1 MFTTCGII
9 FLRPGI
15 DRQES
20 EKDGRGMPQR
30 FSVNSIK
37 LEPEEIMEY
46 LSQDLGICVVEKKD
60 SNGNAVKELS
70 LDNQKKFPSVSYR
83 KKEQDFKLF
92 YQGPQGMGEQSF
104 KFDIY
109 PFLCAFNDS
118 KFAFKDP
125 GKSFEHVFF
134 ELSYPKANPFVRL
147 IFALFSITP
156 TVLHR
161 ALAQDKKRARRLVLK
176 PKVSSVYS
184 AFGLH
189 YLPPKKTDSESR
201 KIQNENPDRK
211 ARIRTQQEE
220 QRKEKAKSEM
230 LRLVRQAA
238 SDYSFSYFDMW
249 VQEYMVNKGV
259 KWLSKTKRDRAFQ
272 DFKSQ
277 VKTAQK
283 AQRDG

>member
-1 MFTTCGII
+1 
-9 FLRPGI
+9 
-15 DRQES
+15 
-20 EKDGRGMPQR
+20 MPQR

-37 LEPEEIMEY
+37 LEPEEIIEY
-46 LSQDLGICVVEKKD
+46 LSQDLGIFVVEKKD
-60 SNGNAVKELS
+60 SNGNAVKSLL

-104 KFDIY
+104 RFDIY

-118 KFAFKDP
+118 KFAFKDSE
-125 GKSFEHVFF
+125 KSFEHVFF
-134 ELSYPKANPFVRL
+134 ELSYPKANPYIRL

-176 PKVSSVYS
+176 PKASAVYS
-184 AFGLH
+184 AFGIP
-189 YLPPKKTDSESR
+189 YLPQKREDSEPGKS
-201 KIQNENPDRK
+201 QNENRDRK

-238 SDYSFSYFDMW
+238 SDCSLSYFDLW
-249 VQEYMVNKGV
+249 IQEYMTNKGV
-259 KWLSKTKRDRAFQ
+259 KWLSKAKRDRAFQ
-272 DFKSQ
+272 DFKAQ
-277 VKTAQK
+277 VKTAQRG
-283 AQRDG
+283 QRDG

>member
-1 MFTTCGII
+1 
-9 FLRPGI
+9 
-15 DRQES
+15 
-20 EKDGRGMPQR
+20 MPQR

-46 LSQDLGICVVEKKD
+46 LSQDLGIFVVEKKD
-60 SNGNAVKELS
+60 SNGNAVKELL

-92 YQGPQGMGEQSF
+92 YQGPKGIGEQSF
-104 KFDIY
+104 QFDIY

-189 YLPPKKTDSESR
+189 YLTPKKTPSESR
-201 KIQNENPDRK
+201 KSQNENPDRK
-211 ARIRTQQEE
+211 ALIRSQQEE

-238 SDYSFSYFDMW
+238 SDCSLSYFNLW
-249 VQEYMVNKGV
+249 IQEYMTNKGV
-259 KWLSKTKRDRAFQ
+259 KWLSKAKRDRAFQ

>member
-92 YQGPQGMGEQSF
+92 YQGP
-104 KFDIY
+104 
-109 PFLCAFNDS
+109 
-118 KFAFKDP
+118 
-125 GKSFEHVFF
+125 
-134 ELSYPKANPFVRL
+134 
-147 IFALFSITP
+147 
-156 TVLHR
+156 
-161 ALAQDKKRARRLVLK
+161 
-176 PKVSSVYS
+176 
-184 AFGLH
+184 
-189 YLPPKKTDSESR
+189 
-201 KIQNENPDRK
+201 
-211 ARIRTQQEE
+211 
-220 QRKEKAKSEM
+220 
-230 LRLVRQAA
+230 
-238 SDYSFSYFDMW
+238 
-249 VQEYMVNKGV
+249 
-259 KWLSKTKRDRAFQ
+259 
-272 DFKSQ
+272 
-277 VKTAQK
+277 
-283 AQRDG
+283 